1 MEATIAPTSA
11 ARDSGLSLFTPGLS
25 QKPRGQR
32 LPVAAH
38 RADAWSPSEDVA
50 TSASTTASG
59 GVASDPVSLVAAVGN
74 RLFELM
80 GVSIEDGEP
89 LPSSESIAGLW
100 RFLDQN
106 PSVQNPLLTSDSEG
120 VLIATWRISTVSML
134 SIRFIDRTRIEFA
147 WTLQDKNGKV
157 SREWGENRCEDFVT
171 SFRYANE
178 FLGGGN

>member
-1 MEATIAPTSA
+1 MEAAIYPTSA
-11 ARDSGLSLFTPGLS
+11 ARDAGLSLF
-25 QKPRGQR
+25 KPSWSKKPSGQR
-32 LPVAAH
+32 PPVATYS
-38 RADAWSPSEDVA
+38 ADAWSPSEGGA
-50 TSASTTASG
+50 TLADTTASSEVG
-59 GVASDPVSLVAAVGN
+59 SEPLTLVPAIGN

-80 GVSIEDGEP
+80 RFSIEDDEP
-89 LPSSESIAGLW
+89 LPSTESIAGLW
-100 RFLDQN
+100 RFVDQN
-106 PSVQNPLLTSDSEG
+106 PSAHNPLLTSDSGG

-157 SREWGENRCEDFVT
+157 SREWGENHCENFVS

>member
-1 MEATIAPTSA
+1 MEATIAPASA
-11 ARDSGLSLFTPGLS
+11 ARDSGLSLFIPSSS
-25 QKPRGQR
+25 QKPRGQH
-32 LPVAAH
+32 LPIPAH
-38 RADAWSPSEDVA
+38 SADAWSPSEDVGA
-50 TSASTTASG
+50 SAGNTASS
-59 GVASDPVSLVAAVGN
+59 GVASDPINLVAAVGN

-80 GVSIEDGEP
+80 RFSIEDGEP

-134 SIRFIDRTRIEFA
+134 SIRFIDRARIEFA

-157 SREWGENRCEDFVT
+157 SREWGENRCEDFVS